1 LGADDLGVTH
11 AVVWSI
17 QAARARRR
25 LREQDPDGT
34 ALLTAAINALADDPR
49 PDNAAALGGSG
60 WFYLRLG
67 QFRAV
72 YEVRDDQGAV
82 YVNNVGRLPP
92 PRH

>member
-1 LGADDLGVTH
+1 VTH
-11 AVVWSI
+11 AVVWNI

-25 LREQDPDGT
+25 LRELDPDGA
-34 ALLTAAINALADDPR
+34 ALLIAAINALADDPR
-49 PDNAAALGGSG
+49 PANAAALGGSG

-72 YEVRDDQGAV
+72 YEVRDDQDVV

-92 PRH
+92 QRR